1 MPKPSDATVDRRR
14 FLELALVGMVSPA
27 VGSATTPRP
36 PRILEVR
43 LSDHPALATER
54 GALRLHP
61 EGASGPLDILVL
73 PEGGHAALWPICT
86 HNGCQVRPE
95 GWELFCPCHGSIF
108 ARDGRVLSGPA
119 IRPLTRLPLVELPG
133 GVLRITLTES

>member
-1 MPKPSDATVDRRR
+1 MTIDRRR
-14 FLELALVGMVSPA
+14 FLQVAA
-27 VGSATTPRP
+27 VGLAWPGGVPATSQA
-36 PRILEVR
+36 RILKVR
-43 LSDHPALATER
+43 LADHPVLATER

-61 EGASGPLDILVL
+61 DGVGGPLDILVL
-73 PEGGHAALWPICT
+73 PEGGFAAVWPICT

-119 IRPLTRLPLVELPG
+119 YKPLTRLPLVETPG
-133 GVLRITLTES
+133 GELHITLVEP